1 MKYNKYI
8 FILFAALSLS
18 SCEKEIVVKVPPYSS
33 KLVVNSINR
42 VGEPAAFQVSRSVG
56 MAEYNYNKNLTLTNA
71 KVLLYGDGT
80 LVDSVTYDG
89 ASGTYQG
96 HHTTVAGVTYKA
108 VVAAPGY
115 NDVSALSVAPSM
127 VEMKN
132 VTRIKQAR
140 LNGDG
145 EMQDEIRITFDDPA
159 AAGDYYILS
168 FKMVN
173 TATDTPV
180 ALGCINTTEAA
191 IESIYDESID
201 NTTCLSEGDIF
212 FRDELFNGKSR
223 EMRFFILSSHLE
235 KLSPDIK
242 LYIVLQH
249 VPESYFRHR
258 KTYLYASE
266 NSGNPFAE
274 PSRVYTNVQD
284 GYGVF
289 CVLNADVKVMQ

>member
-1 MKYNKYI
+1 MKSSKYI
-8 FILFAALSLS
+8 FILLAALSLS
-18 SCEKEIVVKVPPYSS
+18 SCEKEIEVKVPPYTS
-33 KLVVNSINR
+33 KLVVNSINQ
-42 VGEPAAFQVSRSVG
+42 VGEPATFQVSRSVG
-56 MAEYNYNKNLTLTNA
+56 MTEYNYNKNLNLTNA
-71 KVLLYGDGT
+71 KVLLYGDGV
-80 LVDSVTYDG
+80 LVDSVAYDQVT
-89 ASGTYQG
+89 GTYKG
-96 HHTTVAGVTYKA
+96 NHATVAGVTYKT

-115 NDVSALSVAPSM
+115 NDISAMSVAPSM

-180 ALGCINTTEAA
+180 NLGCINTTEAA
-191 IESIYDESID
+191 IESIYDENID

-212 FRDELFNGKSR
+212 FRDELFNGKTR
-223 EMRFFILSSHLE
+223 EMRFFILSSYLE
-235 KLSPDIK
+235 KMSPDIN
-242 LYIVLQH
+242 LFIVLQH

-289 CVLNADVKVMQ
+289 GVLNADVKVLQ